1 MKILFINPALRP
13 EFIQKLP
20 NVGLAYV
27 MTACHDAGIE
37 FDLIDI
43 DAYRYTDDE
52 VKKLLEEKDYDVVGI
67 GTLISHYK
75 QVKRISRWI
84 RQVNPNVKIIVG
96 NTLGTSI
103 PKMVLKN
110 MDVDICVIGEG
121 ELTFLEL
128 LSAIE
133 NKTDLKDVNGIAYTE
148 NGKVITTPQR
158 QLIENIDEIPFP
170 NYDVFNMPIYIESS
184 KHLVS
189 SPDNIPIPFDDL
201 IAFPLNTA
209 RGCPFKCTFCFH
221 AFQNRKYRYRSPDNI
236 IDELKILIEKY
247 GVNYINFW
255 DELSFYNL
263 NATEEFAE
271 KLLEADLNL
280 HWIGTCRSE
289 LFSRKDGGER
299 VLKKL
304 KQAGCHG
311 LGFALETG
319 SPEILLEMNKA
330 NTCEEFIEQA
340 LLVRDAGIDT
350 YSSLVIGYP
359 KESFKTIDQTFDVL
373 TKAMVYPSVGFLQ
386 VMPGTPMYDL
396 ALKEGHIK
404 DEDKYLESMGDR
416 QDIRI
421 NLTKFDDNDL
431 MDYVTKKLLELNEYL
446 KTGVDTNSLIKTKTY
461 YAIKRDKDGKKIKKE
476 VKTKKDVEN
485 FIQGFG
491 VAGKVLRE
499 SDWTEKVNC

>member
-1 MKILFINPALRP
+1 
-13 EFIQKLP
+13 
-20 NVGLAYV
+20 
-27 MTACHDAGIE
+27 
-37 FDLIDI
+37 
-43 DAYRYTDDE
+43 
-52 VKKLLEEKDYDVVGI
+52 
-67 GTLISHYK
+67 
-75 QVKRISRWI
+75 
-84 RQVNPNVKIIVG
+84 
-96 NTLGTSI
+96 
-103 PKMVLKN
+103 
-110 MDVDICVIGEG
+110 
-121 ELTFLEL
+121 
-128 LSAIE
+128 
-133 NKTDLKDVNGIAYTE
+133 
-148 NGKVITTPQR
+148 
-158 QLIENIDEIPFP
+158 
-170 NYDVFNMPIYIESS
+170 
-184 KHLVS
+184 
-189 SPDNIPIPFDDL
+189 
-201 IAFPLNTA
+201 
-209 RGCPFKCTFCFH
+209 
-221 AFQNRKYRYRSPDNI
+221 
-236 IDELKILIEKY
+236 
-247 GVNYINFW
+247 
-255 DELSFYNL
+255 
-263 NATEEFAE
+263 TEEFAE